1 MNDPRPEGHPF
12 FAGAYRGRTL
22 LHCTAEDR
30 CQRIKA
36 MDRQQLEA
44 VLQLPDLQKT
54 VRTAAE
60 RRLRKL
66 LSEEASGQ

>member
-1 MNDPRPEGHPF
+1 MNDSHPEEHPF
-12 FAGAYRGRTL
+12 FAGTYRGMTL

-66 LSEEASGQ
+66 LRDAV